1 MAALDLPAVARL
13 ERHILA
19 LSSTPIRVITF
30 DLDDTL
36 WDIWPV
42 IERAERHLHRWL
54 EQHYPAIPRR
64 FDCLE
69 LRELGAEIA
78 RRQPELA
85 YHRSWL
91 RKSAL
96 ELAARRSGCD
106 SFDVEAAFA
115 VFYAARNEVELF
127 DDVAP
132 VLERLAQRY
141 QLGALS
147 NGNACVVRTGL
158 ARFLDF
164 ALSAETVGSAKPEPR
179 MFVEACRLS
188 GARAEQILH
197 VGDEPEHDVRG
208 AAMAGL
214 RTVWLN
220 RTGKDWPGGPGPDA
234 TVRTLNE
241 LETLVAAVARVRE
254 SNPPG

>member
-1 MAALDLPAVARL
+1 MPTAASKLPAV
-13 ERHILA
+13 ERRISA
-19 LSSTPIRVITF
+19 FSSTPIRVITF

-42 IERAERHLHRWL
+42 IERAERRLHRWL

-69 LRELGAEIA
+69 LRNLCVEIS
-78 RRQPELA
+78 RRRPELA

-96 ELAARRSGCD
+96 ELAARRTGCD
-106 SFDVEAAFA
+106 PIDVEAAFA
-115 VFYAARNEVELF
+115 VFYTARNEVRLF

-132 VLERLAQRY
+132 ALERLAKRY

-147 NGNACVVRTGL
+147 NGNACVVQTGL

-164 ALSAETVGSAKPEPR
+164 ALNAETVGSAKPEPE

-208 AAMAGL
+208 AAMAGF

-234 TVRTLNE
+234 TVRTLSE
-241 LETLVAAVARVRE
+241 LETLVAALERAHDAI
-254 SNPPG
+254 PPG